1 MQELNTDKRFL
12 CTICVCIMKDL
23 DNDPKHK
30 HPWIIFLP
38 ISQCTHCHRCEIIFR
53 QQERH
58 LGINNRTK
66 RDSQVTEKPVNV
78 YIHDIA
84 KTPSNGVE
92 NIEVLY
98 HVSVSGK
105 PVPAIT
111 AAADMGL
118 VSDEEVV
125 TELGYPFVIK
135 AERRFNIYWA
145 WILCILL

>member
-1 MQELNTDKRFL
+1 M
-12 CTICVCIMKDL
+12 
-23 DNDPKHK
+23 
-30 HPWIIFLP
+30 
-38 ISQCTHCHRCEIIFR
+38 
-53 QQERH
+53 
-58 LGINNRTK
+58 GINNRTK
-66 RDSQVTEKPVNV
+66 RDSQVKEKPVNV

-111 AAADMGL
+111 AAADMNL

-135 AERRFNIYWA
+135 AERGFGTFF
-145 WILCILL
+145 LLNFYAFYHKDCTNFSLVAYALSCLYFTHD